1 MIAMDAS
8 FDASMLTDAF
18 ASCAC
23 CVRESLDAAGVSL
36 DCRSLPL
43 DEATDAWHSS

>member
-8 FDASMLTDAF
+8 FDAGMLTDAF
-18 ASCAC
+18 TSCAC

-36 DCRSLPL
+36 DCRSVPL
-43 DEATDAWHSS
+43 DEEMDAWHTS